1 MQKYFEEGITE
12 SSGSKTKTSASK
24 RVRKPVSRFGDFGI
38 LEECLSDSDAH
49 MENNLRTR
57 FTTKIFRSKIDDVVK
72 LSKNSCD
79 KSGMTKDAEEMDPNN
94 NEATFALKPFCTSP
108 NTKSIKISDLN
119 TTPVEANSQDVNN
132 LAKPDMQPN
141 NEKLN
146 VVELVKQTVSEY
158 LANFKLELFSELDQ
172 IDV

>member
-1 MQKYFEEGITE
+1 
-12 SSGSKTKTSASK
+12 
-24 RVRKPVSRFGDFGI
+24 
-38 LEECLSDSDAH
+38 
-49 MENNLRTR
+49 
-57 FTTKIFRSKIDDVVK
+57 
-72 LSKNSCD
+72 
-79 KSGMTKDAEEMDPNN
+79 MTKDAEEMDPNN